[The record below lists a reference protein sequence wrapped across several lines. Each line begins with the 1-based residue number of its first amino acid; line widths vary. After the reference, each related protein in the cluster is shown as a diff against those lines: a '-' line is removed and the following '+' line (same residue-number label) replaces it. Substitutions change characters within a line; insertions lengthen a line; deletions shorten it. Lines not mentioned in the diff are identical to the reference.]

1 MLSRR
6 TLVLSA
12 LVSVTGCTS
21 IIDDQIYQP
30 TTGALKPEDGVSH
43 KPQIVL
49 STTKDENQVQS
60 WYFPPKAASYP
71 VIAIFHGNSSH
82 AGMTAQRF
90 APLLDAGYGLFVM
103 DYRGF
108 GDNPG
113 KPSQAGLMADALA
126 QLDTLQK
133 LGVPNQNTILLGHS
147 LGGALAIMV
156 ARKLQDAGT
165 RYAGL
170 VTFGAVPSTPDL
182 APAAAAWLLQDT
194 FDAVSAVK
202 GLQGPKIFIHGTDD
216 TTVPN
221 AIAQKLTAAANVPPS
236 AVILLK
242 GIGHMPD
249 VKNLLP
255 VFEQV
260 INAVQ
265 QNQIGAL
272 KALSSETVTVNLK
285 LS

>member
-12 LVSVTGCTS
+12 LVSVAGCTS
-21 IIDDQIYQP
+21 IIDDQIYVP
-30 TTGALKPEDGVSH
+30 TTGALKPEDWVSH
-43 KPQIVL
+43 KPKIVF
-49 STTKDENQVQS
+49 STTKDKNQVQS
-60 WYFPPKAASYP
+60 WYFPPKTASYP
-71 VIAIFHGNSSH
+71 VIAILHGNSNH
-82 AGMTAQRF
+82 AGMTAKRF
-90 APLLDAGYGLFVM
+90 APLLDAGYGMFVL

-113 KPSQAGLMADALA
+113 KPSQSGLMADALA

-133 LGVPNQNTILLGHS
+133 LGVPYQNIILLGHS

-165 RYAGL
+165 RYAGI
-170 VTFGAVPSTPDL
+170 VTFGSIPNTPDL
-182 APAAAAWLLQDT
+182 APAGAGWLLRDT

-202 GLQGPKIFIHGTDD
+202 GLQGPKVFIHGTED
-216 TTVPN
+216 TVVPYS
-221 AIAQKLTAAANVPPS
+221 AKLTDAADVPPS

-242 GIGHMPD
+242 GVGHIPD
-249 VKNLLP
+249 MEKLLP
-255 VFEQV
+255 VFRQV
-260 INAVQ
+260 FSAVQ
-265 QNQIGAL
+265 ANQLSAL
-272 KALSSETVTVNLK
+272 QELSSETVMVK